1 MIEKKIVFLDTD
13 DQHARMVTRLRYDRL
28 TQGKFFRGL
37 VELYVQNDV
46 DMAKIIEKIKENK
59 TTMGKRKRKYTLKE
73 IKKGEEMKKDFG
85 LSEDEK
91 NFVFDLIEEDF
102 NE

>member
-13 DQHARMVTRLRYDRL
+13 DQHARMITRLRYDRL
-28 TQGKFFRGL
+28 TQGNFFRGL
-37 VELYVQNDV
+37 IELYVENDI
-46 DMAKIIEKIKENK
+46 DMARIVEKIKENK
-59 TTMGKRKRKYTLKE
+59 TTMGKRKRKYSLKE
-73 IKKGEEMKKDFG
+73 IQQGEEMKKDFG

-102 NE
+102 ED